1 VRAANS
7 LKARAGNI
15 LKVDDA
21 GVRLVG
27 ISSGREGWIARD
39 SGYNPP
45 LLVRDDVAKIGDRTR
60 TNVIEEAT
68 KTNELTISIIIPA
81 RDEEASICAL
91 LERLLRQTRRAE
103 EIIVTDGGSRDRTP
117 EIIEEFAQRA
127 GPVRLIRAGAA
138 LPGRGRNLAAG
149 RATSGW
155 LAFVDAGTLPASD
168 WLELLAA
175 EVERD
180 PSVDVVFGA
189 WKPRVE
195 SFFEEC
201 AGVAYAYESPV
212 EFAGVKISP
221 PCVGSSMVRREVWQ
235 RVGGFAED
243 LRAGEDILF
252 MDKISDGQFR
262 TAYAPRAVV
271 AWEMPPTLLATFTRF
286 RVYSRHNLRAGLW
299 RRWHAAII
307 TRYVLVALVALS
319 SVALGARM
327 IAVAFALWLLMLT
340 ARAAAASYRKRGVFK
355 TTLMRGA
362 LRFIA
367 LVPIIAVID
376 AATLVGALH
385 WLVVDR
391 RMKIER

>member
-1 VRAANS
+1 MIE
-7 LKARAGNI
+7 KA
-15 LKVDDA
+15 
-21 GVRLVG
+21 
-27 ISSGREGWIARD
+27 
-39 SGYNPP
+39 
-45 LLVRDDVAKIGDRTR
+45 TQ
-60 TNVIEEAT
+60 
-68 KTNELTISIIIPA
+68 TNELTISIIIPA
-81 RDEEASICAL
+81 RDEEASIRAL
-91 LERLLRQTRRAE
+91 LERLLHQTRRAG
-103 EIIVTDGGSRDRTP
+103 EIIVTDGGSGDRTA
-117 EIIEEFAQRA
+117 EIVAEFERRDAT
-127 GPVRLIRAGAA
+127 VRLIRAGEA
-138 LPGRGRNLAAG
+138 LPGRGRNLAAA

-155 LAFVDAGTLPASD
+155 LAFVDAGTLPACD
-168 WLELLAA
+168 WLELLAS

-180 PSVDVVFGA
+180 PSVEVVFGA
-189 WKPRVE
+189 WEPRVE

-201 AGVAYAYESPV
+201 AAIAYAYESPV
-212 EFAGVKISP
+212 EIDGVKISP

-252 MDKISDGQFR
+252 MDRLGDRQFR

-271 AWEMPPTLLATFTRF
+271 AWQMPPTLGATFKRF
-286 RVYSRHNLRAGLW
+286 RLYSRHNLRAGLW

-307 TRYVLVALVALS
+307 TRYALVALVALS

-340 ARAAAASYRKRGVFK
+340 SRAAAASYRKRGVFK

-376 AATLVGALH
+376 AATLAGALH

-391 RMKIER
+391 RIRDEVKTL